1 MVESAPYEVL
11 RTVDDIEVRAY
22 PRLIV
27 ATVDGS
33 GDDDSAFGHLFRY
46 ITGVNTGSRRI
57 AMTTPVIT
65 PERIE
70 MTAPVINRGWEMPFV
85 MPADYT
91 MDTMPEPTDPMVRIE
106 ELPARKM
113 AVIRFKGRTRER
125 EVEAARERLYAVLD
139 RQSMEA
145 VGAPVLMR
153 YNYNSPFT
161 PGFLRKNEVGVQ
173 LRD

>member
-11 RTVDDIEVRAY
+11 GTIDGMEVRSY
-22 PRLIV
+22 PRLIL
-27 ATVDGS
+27 ATVDGT

-46 ITGVNTGSRRI
+46 ITGANKGSRKI
-57 AMTTPVIT
+57 AMTAPVIT

-70 MTAPVINRGWEMPFV
+70 MTAPVINRGREMSFV
-85 MPADYT
+85 MPADHT
-91 MDTMPEPTDPMVRIE
+91 MDSIPEPTDPMVRIE

-125 EVEAARERLYAVLD
+125 EVEAARERLFSVLD
-139 RQSMEA
+139 EHSMEA

-153 YNYNSPFT
+153 YNSPFT
-161 PGFLRKNEVGVQ
+161 PGFLRRNEVGVQ